1 MQMAAEAVTKTC
13 RRRTLAPGHGKKA
26 AGFSLR
32 GKTRM
37 HLRVS
42 ILALAL
48 AAAGFFVVSAC
59 GPNNSTPSA
68 NLAPADKQVL
78 NVNAGTEPNSYD
90 PTQQTYSYE
99 AGLARET
106 FEALLKSNPVG
117 TDATPAAAD
126 KSAASSDHLSHTS
139 H

>member
-1 MQMAAEAVTKTC
+1 MQMAAEAVSKTC

-42 ILALAL
+42 IRALAL

-68 NLAPADKQVL
+68 NIEPAEKQVL
-78 NVNAGTEPNSYD
+78 NVNDGYEPNIND
-90 PTQQTYSYE
+90 PTKQSYSYE
-99 AGLARET
+99 SGIT
-106 FEALLKSNPVG
+106 
-117 TDATPAAAD
+117 
-126 KSAASSDHLSHTS
+126 
-139 H
+139 